1 MDMQIDDIPL
11 SLLLGGLAVLVLL
24 SAFFSGSETGLM
36 ALNRYRLRHLA
47 REGKRAAVLA
57 EALLRQPDRL
67 IGLILLGNNLV
78 NNLAVSVATVLA
90 LRLVGEVGLIVAP
103 LVFTPLLLIF
113 SEVAPKT
120 LGAVRPERLAFPAS
134 YVYAFLN
141 SPWNPMI
148 WTVWV
153 VNRLANGLLL
163 LIGIDI
169 TAKGEEAMTREE
181 LRTVV
186 MEAGALIPRKH
197 QRMLL
202 SILDLESVRVAD
214 IMVPRAEIAGIDL
227 DDPEEQ
233 ILDFIESCQHTRIPV
248 YRGNIDNVVGMLHM
262 RNLPR
267 VIATR
272 EEFRKDKLEE
282 VLREPYFI
290 PLGTSLHKQL
300 MEFQRR
306 RLRIGLVVDEYGVVQ
321 GLATLEDL
329 LEEIVGEFTTDL
341 QTFIADVQK
350 QPDGSCL
357 IAGSAGIR
365 DINRQ
370 MGWDLPVDGPRT
382 LNGLILEHLET
393 MPETGT
399 SLRIGN
405 YTMEVLHAA
414 GNAVRMVRANRVQ
427 DPPEIGTD

>member
-1 MDMQIDDIPL
+1 MQIEDIPL
-11 SLLLGGLAVLVLL
+11 SLLFGGLGALILL

-36 ALNRYRLRHLA
+36 ALNRYRLRHLV
-47 REGKRAAVLA
+47 REGRRSAILA

-78 NNLAVSVATVLA
+78 NNLAVAVATVIA
-90 LRLVGEVGLIVAP
+90 IRVVGEVGVAVAP
-103 LVFTPLLLIF
+103 LVLTPLLLVF

-120 LGAVRPERLAFPAS
+120 LGAVRPEQVAFPAA
-134 YVYAFLN
+134 YVYTFLN
-141 SPWNPMI
+141 SPWNPMV
-148 WTVWV
+148 WTAWV
-153 VNRLANGLLL
+153 VNRFANGLLL
-163 LIGIDI
+163 MFGVNISSPGQ
-169 TAKGEEAMTREE
+169 ESMTREE

-214 IMVPRAEIAGIDL
+214 IMVPRSEIIGINLNDT
-227 DDPEEQ
+227 EEK
-233 ILDFIESCQHTRIPV
+233 ILTVIDNCQHTRMPV
-248 YRGNIDNVVGMLHM
+248 YRDNIDHIIGILHV

-267 VIATR
+267 VVGTR
-272 EEFRKDKLEE
+272 EEFDKDKLESI
-282 VLREPYFI
+282 LREPYFI
-290 PLGTSLHKQL
+290 PMGTPLHKQL
-300 MEFQRR
+300 MQFQQH
-306 RLRIGLVVDEYGVVQ
+306 RLRVALVVDEYGVIQ

-341 QTFIADVQK
+341 QAFMADVQK

-357 IAGSAGIR
+357 IAGSASIR
-365 DINRQ
+365 DINKQ
-370 MGWDLPVDGPRT
+370 LSWQLPAEGPRT

-399 SLRIGN
+399 SLRIGD
-405 YTMEVLHAA
+405 YTMEIMQTTE
-414 GNAVRMVRANRVQ
+414 NAVRMVKVSHDAE
-427 DPPEIGTD
+427 DIPPLESD

>member
-1 MDMQIDDIPL
+1 MHIDDIPL
-11 SLLLGGLAVLVLL
+11 SVLFSSLGVLILL

-47 REGKRAAVLA
+47 REGKRSAILA
-57 EALLRQPDRL
+57 EALLQQPDRL

-78 NNLAVSVATVLA
+78 NNLAMSLATVVA
-90 LRLVGEVGLIVAP
+90 LRLVGEVGLVVAP

-120 LGAVRPERLAFPAS
+120 LGAVRPERLAFPAA
-134 YVYAFLN
+134 YVFTFLN
-141 SPWNPMI
+141 SPANPMV

-163 LIGIDI
+163 LFGINVHSR
-169 TAKGEEAMTREE
+169 GEEAMTREE

-214 IMVPRAEIAGIDL
+214 IMVPRSEIVGIDL
-227 DDPEEQ
+227 SDSAEK
-233 ILDFIESCQHTRIPV
+233 ILAVIDNCQHTRMPV
-248 YRGNIDNVVGMLHM
+248 YRDSIDNIVGILHV

-267 VIATR
+267 VVGPR
-272 EEFRKDKLEE
+272 EEFRKEKLETI
-282 VLREPYFI
+282 LREPYFV
-290 PLGTSLHKQL
+290 PMGTTLHKQL
-300 MEFQRR
+300 MHFQQH
-306 RLRIGLVVDEYGVVQ
+306 RLRIALVVDEYGVIQ

-329 LEEIVGEFTTDL
+329 LEEIVGEFTTDM
-341 QTFIADVQK
+341 QAFVTDIQR

-357 IAGSAGIR
+357 ISGSTSIR
-365 DINRQ
+365 DINKQ
-370 MGWDLPVDGPRT
+370 LSWELPADGPRT

-399 SLRIGN
+399 SLRIGD
-405 YTMEVLHAA
+405 YTFEIMQTT
-414 GNAVRMVRANRVQ
+414 GNAVRMVRASRVQ
-427 DPPEIGTD
+427 DVPEIGTD